1 MRIFCFVN
9 SRTKNTVILFRST
22 YIKWIGFNNQIK
34 IRNTGQTL
42 SSSAMLFNEWS
53 CTKEGRVVI
62 NENIER
68 SRHLSLLVKYST
80 IQT

>member
-1 MRIFCFVN
+1 MRRSCFVN
-9 SRTKNTVILFRST
+9 SRTKNADFIFRST
-22 YIKWIGFNNQIK
+22 YIKWSGFNNKIK

-42 SSSAMLFNEWS
+42 SPSAMLFNEWS

-68 SRHLSLLVKYST
+68 ARHLSLVS
-80 IQT
+80 

>member
-1 MRIFCFVN
+1 MRRSCFVN
-9 SRTKNTVILFRST
+9 SRTKNTVFLFKIT
-22 YIKWIGFNNQIK
+22 YIKWSGFNNPIK

-42 SSSAMLFNEWS
+42 SPSAKVFNEWS

-68 SRHLSLLVKYST
+68 SHSSSF
-80 IQT
+80 IG